1 MLDSDQ
7 IAHFKQHGYVIL
19 RGFIEDDTLQ
29 AWRDQ
34 FWGHVGAESDDP
46 STWPEDYVVKD
57 FGGDPVFGGLP
68 QMQSS
73 VGQLGGESFQSF
85 ELRAHRGSAPAPI
98 RQPHLVRAL
107 AKRVAR
113 WLLFSPI

>member
-57 FGGDPVFGGLP
+57 FGVDPVFARLP
-68 QMQSS
+68 QMKST
-73 VGQLGGESFQSF
+73 VGQLGGDKF
-85 ELRAHRGSAPAPI
+85 AGGGGSSAACSSDGMSP
-98 RQPHLVRAL
+98 
-107 AKRVAR
+107 VA
-113 WLLFSPI
+113 W